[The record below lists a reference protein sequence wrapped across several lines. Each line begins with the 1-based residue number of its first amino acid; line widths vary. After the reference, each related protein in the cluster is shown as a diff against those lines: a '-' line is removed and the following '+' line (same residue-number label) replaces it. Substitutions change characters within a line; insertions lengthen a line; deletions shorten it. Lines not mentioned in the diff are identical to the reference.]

1 MIWLRAIRRDRRGA
15 AAIEFAL
22 VAPLFLS
29 LLIGTAELS
38 RWAWGAAATRDL
50 AARAARC
57 IAVTPWLCGSAPAT
71 DKAMIVAAPLISAA
85 TELRFE
91 KSARGVRV
99 VASGGFPGLIT
110 PGLGRVEANACAG

>member
-1 MIWLRAIRRDRRGA
+1 MTLLRAFRGDRRGA
-15 AAIEFAL
+15 AAVEFAL

-71 DKAMIVAAPLISAA
+71 DKAMAEVAPLISAA

-91 KSARGVRV
+91 KSACGIRV
-99 VASGGFPGLIT
+99 VARGGFPGLIT
-110 PGLGRVEANACAG
+110 PGLGPVEGSACAG

>member
-1 MIWLRAIRRDRRGA
+1 MLLRVFRGDRRGA
-15 AAIEFAL
+15 AAVEFAL

-57 IAVTPWLCGSAPAT
+57 IAVTPWLCGSAAAT
-71 DKAMIVAAPLISAA
+71 DKAMVAAVPLISGA
-85 TELRFE
+85 TALRFE
-91 KSARGVRV
+91 KSACGVRV
-99 VASGGFPGLIT
+99 VASGGYAALIT
-110 PGLGRVEANACAG
+110 PGLVPVEGSACAG